1 MRPFIAS
8 LLSAIAITSAVAQ
21 SDSEYTFL
29 TPFDAICTTE
39 QIFAETLYNY
49 GEVPIMRGQ
58 SLRNINGAMVAMNT
72 VLFMNMQTGSWTLA
86 ERMADD
92 AFCVVAMGQNWEVY
106 QHANPENPDI
116 KT

>member
-1 MRPFIAS
+1 MRQIIVLLLAVFTVTTAS
-8 LLSAIAITSAVAQ
+8 AQ
-21 SDSEYTFL
+21 NDSEYTFL

-72 VLFMNMQTGSWTLA
+72 VLFMNTKTGSWTLA
-86 ERMADD
+86 EQMAPD
-92 AFCVVAMGQNWEVY
+92 ALCVLAMGQNWEVY
-106 QHANPENPDI
+106 QPQENPASQ
-116 KT
+116 T